1 VLIEDGEH
9 VILKIDGD
17 GQMDPALI
25 SSFID
30 PILSGLAVYIKGNRF
45 FSLEKI

>member
-17 GQMDPALI
+17 EHMDPALI

-30 PILSGLAVYIKGNRF
+30 PILSG
-45 FSLEKI
+45 